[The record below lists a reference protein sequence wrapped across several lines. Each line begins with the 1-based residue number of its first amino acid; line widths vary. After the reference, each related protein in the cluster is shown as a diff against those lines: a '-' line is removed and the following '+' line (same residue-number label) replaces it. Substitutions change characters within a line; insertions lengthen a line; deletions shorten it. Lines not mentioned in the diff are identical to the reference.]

1 MAKSSSNWKL
11 YIGIALSLLFMYLAF
26 RKVDMGQMASA
37 FAAANYWYI
46 FPVVIII
53 FFSHWLRSVR
63 WRYLLKPVQIVQV
76 TPLFNSLMIGYLF
89 NTFLPAHLGEFVRA
103 FVLSRKQALPAS
115 AVFGTIVIERLI
127 DVLALLVLMAL
138 TMIVYPF
145 PDWVKKSGYLTLVF
159 ILVLFVLLIVM
170 KRYSKQALTI
180 MDRLSKPL
188 SSSLSEKIHRQADS
202 FLQGIVPLQRPIDYL
217 IVAVL
222 SVVIWLCYGVTF
234 QIVLHSFNFVATYNL
249 PWTASLVLLVIT
261 TISILVPSSPGYVGT
276 YHYLCQLSLGLF
288 SVPTSPALT
297 FAIVMHGIN
306 FLPILIVG
314 FIILSKEGFSVAGLQ
329 KTVKD

>member
-1 MAKSSSNWKL
+1 MAKSSTNWKL
-11 YIGIALSLLFMYLAF
+11 YVGIALSLLFMYLAF

-37 FAAANYWYI
+37 FASANYWYI
-46 FPVVIII
+46 LPVVIIM

-63 WRYLLKPVQIVQV
+63 WRYLLMPVQTISV

-103 FVLSRKQALPAS
+103 YVLSRKESLPAS
-115 AVFGTIVIERLI
+115 AVFGTIVIERVI
-127 DVLALLVLMAL
+127 DVLALLALMAL

-145 PDWVKKSGYLTLVF
+145 PDWVKKSGYLTLAF
-159 ILVLFVLLIVM
+159 IVVLFIMLIAM
-170 KRYSKQALTI
+170 KRYSSQALAL
-180 MDRLSKPL
+180 MDRLTKPM
-188 SSSLSEKIHRQADS
+188 SSTWSENLHRQADS
-202 FLQGIVPLQRPIDYL
+202 FLQGIVPLQRPMHYI
-217 IVAVL
+217 IVAAL
-222 SVVIWLCYGVTF
+222 SVVIWLCYGVIF
-234 QIVLHSFNFVATYNL
+234 QVILHSFNFVATYNL
-249 PWTASLVLLVIT
+249 PWTAALVLLVIT

-276 YHYLCQLSLGLF
+276 YHYLCQLALGLF

-314 FIILSKEGFSVAGLQ
+314 FIILSKEGLSVASLQ
-329 KTVKD
+329 KTVKE